1 MRISTIIFILLCSS
15 LIWGQDATIRGNV
28 YDAESG
34 DPIMFG
40 NVLVQGTSVGA
51 NTDVDGFFSIKVEPG
66 TYNIVFSYLGYDSTA
81 VEVTVEAGDIEYISP
96 KLEPSGVQLST
107 VDVSAK
113 RDRARTEVQ
122 ISTQRVSQEDIQS
135 LPSIGGDAD
144 IAQYL
149 PVLPGIIFTGDQGG
163 QLYIRGGSPVQNL
176 VLLDGMTL
184 YNPFH
189 SIGLFSVFET
199 ELVQDVEVQSAA
211 FSAEYGGRVSAV
223 LDIKTKSGNRKRWG
237 GSAGVSPFQAKVVVD
252 GPLIAQT
259 EERESSLSLVFA
271 AKEALIDE
279 TDDIL
284 YNYAFDSV
292 GLPFNYR
299 DFYGKLSYI
308 IGNGSKA
315 DLFGFNFTD
324 QVNFPGV
331 ANLNWDATG
340 GGLNFKV
347 IPSSSSLILSGIIA
361 ASSYDI
367 SLVETDGNPRNS
379 SINTINANLDFT
391 YYGGQSEFNYG
402 FGMNSIGTE
411 FRFQNFAG
419 FNFEQEDFNTELS
432 GYLKYKQQIGDLILE
447 PSARLMYYSSIN
459 EITVEPRFRF
469 KYNIN
474 RNLRFKGGVGYYTQN
489 LLSTV
494 NDRDIVNLF
503 VGFLLGPKEGLI
515 DPETNARADSRLQKA
530 WHYVAGVEYDIGR
543 NITFNLEGYLKSFN
557 QMININRNKLSP
569 SDPNYVVETGEAYGM
584 DFNMDFKKGNWD
596 VWLTYSLAYV
606 NRFNGEQTY
615 PTNFDRR
622 HNSNVLITYKFGSEN
637 SWEVSGRW
645 NLGTGFPFTLTEG
658 FYGRYNFNDGLNED
672 LTTGNP
678 NLGIVFD
685 DQINGGRL
693 PTYHRLD
700 LSLKKT
706 WKLSKYGAIELNVSA
721 TNAYDRQNIFFFD
734 RVEYDR
740 VDQLPIMPAIG
751 ITYRF

>member
-1 MRISTIIFILLCSS
+1 
-15 LIWGQDATIRGNV
+15 
-28 YDAESG
+28 
-34 DPIMFG
+34 MFG
-40 NVLVQGTSVGA
+40 NVLVQGTTNGA
-51 NTDVDGFFSIKVEPG
+51 NTDVDGFFSLKVKPG
-66 TYNIVFSYLGYDSTA
+66 TYRLQFSYLGYDSTS
-81 VEVTVEAGDIEYISP
+81 VEVTVQRDDIEYISAN
-96 KLEPSGVQLST
+96 LEPSGVQLNT

-122 ISTQRVSQEDIQS
+122 ISTQRVSQQDIQA

-149 PVLPGIIFTGDQGG
+149 PVLPGIVFTGDQGG

-199 ELVQDVEVQSAA
+199 ELIQDVEVQSAG

-237 GSAGVSPFQAKVVVD
+237 GSAGISPFQAKVVLD
-252 GPLIAQT
+252 GPIIPQT
-259 EERESSLSLVFA
+259 DDNESSLSLVFA
-271 AKEALIDE
+271 TKQALIDQ
-279 TDDIL
+279 TDDIF

-292 GLPFNYR
+292 GLPFDYR

-315 DLFGFNFTD
+315 DVFGFNFKD
-324 QVNFPGV
+324 QVNFPNV
-331 ANLNWDATG
+331 ANLDWEATG
-340 GGLNFKV
+340 GGINFKV

-367 SLVETDGNPRNS
+367 GLVEPDGNPRS
-379 SINTINANLDFT
+379 SKINTINANLDFT

-411 FRFQNFAG
+411 FRFRNFAG

-432 GYLKYKQQIGDLILE
+432 GYFKYKQQIGDLILE
-447 PSARLMYYSSIN
+447 PSARLMFYSSIN
-459 EITVEPRFRF
+459 EITIEPRLRA
-469 KYNIN
+469 KYNLT
-474 RNLRFKGGVGYYTQN
+474 RNLRLKGGVGYYTQN

-503 VGFLLGPKEGLI
+503 VGFLLGPRETLI
-515 DPETNARADSRLQKA
+515 DPETQMRTDSRLQTA
-530 WHYVAGVEYDIGR
+530 WHYVGGVEYDIGR
-543 NITFNLEGYLKSFN
+543 NVTFNLEGYLKSFG
-557 QMININRNKLSP
+557 QMLNINRNKLSA
-569 SDPNYVVETGEAYGM
+569 SDPNFIVESGEAYGM

-596 VWLTYSLAYV
+596 VWLTYSLAFV
-606 NRFNGEQTY
+606 NRFDGNQTY

-622 HNSNVLITYKFGSEN
+622 HNSNVLITYRFGEN
-637 SWEVSGRW
+637 KSWEFSGRW

-658 FYGRYNFNDGLNED
+658 FYGRYDFNEGLNED
-672 LTTGNP
+672 LLTGNP
-678 NLGIVFD
+678 NLGVVFD
-685 DQINGGRL
+685 DEINAGRL

-700 LSLKKT
+700 ISVKKI
-706 WKLSKYGAIELNVSA
+706 WKLSKYSAIELNASA
-721 TNAYDRQNIFFFD
+721 TNVYDRRNIFFFD
-734 RVEYDR
+734 RVEFDR
-740 VDQLPIMPAIG
+740 VDQLPIMPALG
-751 ITYRF
+751 VTFRF

>member
-1 MRISTIIFILLCSS
+1 MRITGILLLLFFSVS
-15 LIWGQDATIRGNV
+15 IFSQSATIRGNV
-28 YDAESG
+28 YDSESG

-40 NVLVQGTSVGA
+40 NVLVKGTTNGT
-51 NTDVDGFFSIKVEPG
+51 NTDVDGFFSLKVKPG
-66 TYNIVFSYLGYDSTA
+66 TYKLQFSYLGYDSTSL
-81 VEVTVEAGDIEYISP
+81 EVTVHRDAIEYVSA
-96 KLEPSGVQLST
+96 KLEPSGVQLNT

-122 ISTQRVSQEDIQS
+122 ISTQRVSQQDIQS
-135 LPSIGGDAD
+135 LPSIGGDSD

-149 PVLPGIIFTGDQGG
+149 PVLPGIVFTGDQGG

-199 ELVQDVEVQSAA
+199 ELIQDVEVQSAG

-237 GSAGVSPFQAKVVVD
+237 GSAGISPFQAKIVLD
-252 GPLIAQT
+252 GPIIPQT
-259 EERESSLSLVFA
+259 DDNESSLSLVFA
-271 AKEALIDE
+271 SKQALIDR
-279 TDDIL
+279 TDDIF

-292 GLPFNYR
+292 GLPFDYR

-308 IGNGSKA
+308 LGNGSKA
-315 DLFGFNFTD
+315 DVFGFNFKD
-324 QVNFPGV
+324 QVNFPNV
-331 ANLNWDATG
+331 ANLDWEATG
-340 GGLNFKV
+340 GGINFKV

-361 ASSYDI
+361 ASSYEI
-367 SLVETDGNPRNS
+367 GLVEPDGNPRSS

-411 FRFQNFAG
+411 FRFRNFAG

-447 PSARLMYYSSIN
+447 PSARVMFYSSIN
-459 EITVEPRFRF
+459 EITIEPRLRA
-469 KYNIN
+469 KYNVS
-474 RNLRFKGGVGYYTQN
+474 RNLRLKGGVGYYTQN

-503 VGFLLGPKEGLI
+503 VGFLLGPRETLI
-515 DPETNARADSRLQKA
+515 DPETQMRADSRLQTA
-530 WHYVAGVEYDIGR
+530 WHYVAGLEYDIGR
-543 NITFNLEGYLKSFN
+543 NVTFNLEGYLKSFN
-557 QMININRNKLSP
+557 QMLNINRNKISA
-569 SDPNYVVETGEAYGM
+569 SDPNFIVETGEAYGM

-596 VWLTYSLAYV
+596 VWLTYSLAFV
-606 NRFNGEQTY
+606 NRFDGNQTY

-622 HNSNVLITYKFGSEN
+622 HNSNVLITYRFGSDK
-637 SWEVSGRW
+637 SWEFSGRW

-658 FYGRYNFNDGLNED
+658 FYGRYDFNDGLNED
-672 LTTGNP
+672 LLTGNP

-685 DQINGGRL
+685 DEINGGRL

-700 LSLKKT
+700 ISVKKT
-706 WKLSKYGAIELNVSA
+706 WKLSKYSAIELNASA
-721 TNAYDRQNIFFFD
+721 TNVYDRDNIFFFD
-734 RVEYDR
+734 RVEFDR
-740 VDQLPIMPAIG
+740 VDQLPIMPAMG
-751 ITYRF
+751 VTFRF

>member
-51 NTDVDGFFSIKVEPG
+51 NTDIDGFFSIKVEPG

-81 VEVTVEAGDIEYISP
+81 VEVTVEAGDIEYVSP

-252 GPLIAQT
+252 GPLIPQT

-347 IPSSSSLILSGIIA
+347 IPASSSLILSGIIA

-367 SLVETDGNPRNS
+367 SLDEIDGNPRNS

-569 SDPNYVVETGEAYGM
+569 SDPNYVVETGDAYGI

-606 NRFNGEQTY
+606 NRFDGEQTY

-658 FYGRYNFNDGLNED
+658 FYGRYNFNAGLNED

-721 TNAYDRQNIFFFD
+721 TNAYDRQNIFYFD

>member
-1 MRISTIIFILLCSS
+1 MRIIIIAFILLCSTW
-15 LIWGQDATIRGNV
+15 LWAQDATIRGNV
-28 YDAESG
+28 YDSESG
-34 DPIMFG
+34 EPIMFG
-40 NVLVQGTSVGA
+40 NVLVQGTSIGA
-51 NTDVDGFFSIKVEPG
+51 NTDVDGFFSIKTKPG
-66 TYNIVFSYLGYDSTA
+66 TYNIVFSYLGYDSTS
-81 VEVTVEAGDIEYISP
+81 VEVTVEPGDIEYVSA
-96 KLEPSGVQLST
+96 KLDPSGVQLST

-199 ELVQDVEVQSAA
+199 ELVQNVEVQSAG

-223 LDIKTKSGNRKRWG
+223 LDITTKSGNRKRWG
-237 GSAGVSPFQAKVVVD
+237 GSAGVSPFQAKVVLD
-252 GPLIAQT
+252 GPIIPRT
-259 EERESSLSLVFA
+259 EENESSLSLVFA
-271 AKEALIDE
+271 SKQALIDR

-315 DLFGFNFTD
+315 DVFGFNFTD

-331 ANLNWDATG
+331 ADLNWDATG

-347 IPSSSSLILSGIIA
+347 IPSNSSLILSGIVA

-367 SLVETDGNPRNS
+367 NLLEADGNPRNS

-411 FRFQNFAG
+411 FRFRNFAG

-432 GYLKYKQQIGDLILE
+432 GYLKYKQQIGDFILE
-447 PSARLMYYSSIN
+447 PSARVMYYSSIN
-459 EITVEPRFRF
+459 EITVEPRLRF
-469 KYNIN
+469 KYNMT
-474 RNLRFKGGVGYYTQN
+474 RNLRFKGAVGHYTQN

-503 VGFLLGPKEGLI
+503 VGFLLGPKETLI
-515 DPETNARADSRLQKA
+515 DPETGMRTDSRLQKA
-530 WHYVAGVEYDIGR
+530 WHYVAGVEYDLGR
-543 NITFNLEGYLKSFN
+543 HFTFNLEGYLKSFN
-557 QMININRNKLSP
+557 QMININRNKISP
-569 SDPNYVVETGEAYGM
+569 SDPNYIVESGEAYGI
-584 DFNMDFKKGNWD
+584 DFNMDFQKGSFD
-596 VWLTYSLAYV
+596 IWLTYSLAYV
-606 NRFNGEQTY
+606 NRFDGEQTY

-622 HNSNVLITYKFGSEN
+622 HNSNVLITYRFGKN
-637 SWEVSGRW
+637 DSWELSGRW

-672 LTTGNP
+672 LVTGNP

-706 WKLSKYGAIELNVSA
+706 WNLSKYGAIELNASV
-721 TNAYDRQNIFFFD
+721 TNAYDRRNIFFFD

-740 VDQLPIMPAIG
+740 VDQLPIMPSLG
-751 ITYRF
+751 VTYRF

>member
-1 MRISTIIFILLCSS
+1 MRIFFIAFILLASTWA
-15 LIWGQDATIRGNV
+15 LAQDATIRGNV
-28 YDAESG
+28 YDSESG
-34 DPIMFG
+34 EPIMFG
-40 NVLVQGTSVGA
+40 NVLVKGSSIGA
-51 NTDVDGFFSIKVEPG
+51 NTDVDGFFSIKAKPG
-66 TYNIVFSYLGYDSTA
+66 TYTIVFSYLGYDSTA
-81 VEVTVEAGDIEYISP
+81 VEVTVKAGDIEYISA
-96 KLEPSGVQLST
+96 KLDPSGVQLST

-252 GPLIAQT
+252 GPLIPQT

-331 ANLNWDATG
+331 ANLDWDATG

-347 IPSSSSLILSGIIA
+347 IPASSSLILSGIIA

-367 SLVETDGNPRNS
+367 SLLETDGNPRNS

-402 FGMNSIGTE
+402 VGLNSIGTE

-447 PSARLMYYSSIN
+447 PSVRLMYYSSIN

-469 KYNIN
+469 KYNIS

-515 DPETNARADSRLQKA
+515 DPVTNSRTDSRLQKA

-543 NITFNLEGYLKSFN
+543 NLTFNLEGYLKSFN
-557 QMININRNKLSP
+557 QMININRNKLSA

-596 VWLTYSLAYV
+596 VWLTYSLAFV
-606 NRFNGEQTY
+606 NRFDGEQTY

-622 HNSNVLITYKFGSEN
+622 HNSNVLITYKFGNEN

-658 FYGRYNFNDGLNED
+658 FYGRYSFNDGLNED

-678 NLGIVFD
+678 ELGIVFD
-685 DQINGGRL
+685 DRINGGRL

-740 VDQLPIMPAIG
+740 VDQLPIMPAMG